1 MIYIN
6 KNNHDDVIRNNNNIE
21 YTYMNHILTFH
32 HNVNNLYIVNPKI

>member
-32 HNVNNLYIVNPKI
+32 HNFSNLYIVNPKI